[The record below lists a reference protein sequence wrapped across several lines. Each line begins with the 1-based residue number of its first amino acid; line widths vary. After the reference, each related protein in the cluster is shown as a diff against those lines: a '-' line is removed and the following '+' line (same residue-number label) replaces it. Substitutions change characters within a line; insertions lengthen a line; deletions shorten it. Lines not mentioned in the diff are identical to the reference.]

1 MVQQHIF
8 RRFDEELDQL
18 KTRLI
23 RMGSVVQ
30 EQVEFT
36 LRSLET
42 SNQDLAKLVIEK
54 DKHVDEMDIKIDKQC
69 MRIFAMQQP
78 VAMDL
83 RLIMSALKINNN
95 MERISDLAVN
105 IAERV
110 ISLHGSPDILS
121 QTKLLEMGKCAMN
134 MVVKSFDSFINN
146 DVQLARQVLTMDDEV
161 DTFDKENFR
170 ILIDIMTKDTT
181 YIVPCSH
188 LLIVNRNIER
198 LADQSTNIAEEVVF
212 VVDAEIV
219 KHQHQEE
226 ENEPYPKSDEDAIF
240 GSA

>member
-1 MVQQHIF
+1 MTQHIF

-23 RMGSVVQ
+23 RMGSIVQ
-30 EQVEFT
+30 EQVELT

-42 SNQDLAKLVIEK
+42 MNRDLAKLIIEK
-54 DKHVDEMDIKIDKQC
+54 DTRVDEMDIKIDKQC
-69 MRIFAMQQP
+69 MRIFALQQP

-110 ISLHGSPDILS
+110 ESLYALPDILS
-121 QTKLLEMGKCAMN
+121 QTKLLRMATYAME

-146 DVQLARQVLTMDDEV
+146 DVQLARQVLKMDDEV
-161 DTFDKENFR
+161 DLYDRENFR
-170 ILIDIMTKDTT
+170 ILIDIMTKDSS

-188 LLIVNRNIER
+188 LLMVNRNIER
-198 LADQSTNIAEEVVF
+198 LADQATNIAEEVVF
-212 VVDAEIV
+212 VIDAEII
-219 KHQHQEE
+219 KHQHPDTGT
-226 ENEPYPKSDEDAIF
+226 EPKPFSDEDAIF